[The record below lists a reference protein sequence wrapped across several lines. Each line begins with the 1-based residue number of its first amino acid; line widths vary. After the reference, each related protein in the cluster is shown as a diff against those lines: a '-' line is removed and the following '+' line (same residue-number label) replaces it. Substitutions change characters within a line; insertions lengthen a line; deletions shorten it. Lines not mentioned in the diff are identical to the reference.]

1 MRNAMRQPRRS
12 RFKQVVINHLLQVK
26 ASLLVAALCMLGFTL
41 TGLLAPWPLKI
52 IFDYVLL
59 DHRLPPS
66 LSLLGGVLQHGK
78 VPALA
83 LISLAVV
90 LIALLKGLFSYA
102 QLHIP
107 FRIGYQMVYSL
118 RRQLFVHL
126 QRLSL
131 YFHNR
136 ARSGYLLIKVTG
148 DTNALKD
155 VFVESA
161 LAVVGYLLTLFGMFA
176 VMFALN
182 WNLSLIVLATFPV
195 LFYALSYLYRKIKTS
210 AKSQRRS
217 EGRIAW
223 RISEIFMAVSV
234 VQALGRERYEEER
247 FETESDQALEESIRT
262 ARMEASATRI
272 VEMITAIGTWA
283 VILLGSLQVLDGRM
297 TPGDILVFVSY
308 TTNLYKPIRG
318 LARLSA
324 RASKAMVSA
333 ERIAEILEI
342 EPEIR
347 DSAQAVDAS
356 GLKGE
361 IIFEDVSFDYG
372 NGKSVLNNV
381 SFTIS
386 PGQTVALVGPSGV
399 GKSTI
404 ANLLLRFYDP
414 QQGRIFIDGTDIRQ
428 YTLASLREQIAVVL
442 QESVLFCTTIKE
454 NIAYGKLDAAMEE
467 IIAATKAANAHD
479 FILEVEREYDTVIGE
494 RGDPLSGGKR
504 QRIAIARALI
514 RNAPI
519 LILDEPMRGLD
530 VESEMAVREAL
541 KRLMV
546 GKTCLLITHDLQAVA
561 QADLVLVLD
570 EGRIVERGRDSE
582 LMARSGQY
590 RQLYELKD
598 GQYPARTISMEEA

>member
-1 MRNAMRQPRRS
+1 MPQRRRS
-12 RFKQVVINHLLQVK
+12 RFKQVVINQLLQVK
-26 ASLLVAALCMLGFTL
+26 ASLFLAALCMLGFTV

-59 DHRLPPS
+59 DQRLPPA
-66 LSLLGGVLQHGK
+66 LSFLGGVLQHGK

-83 LISLAVV
+83 LISLAIV

-102 QLHIP
+102 QLHITS
-107 FRIGYQMVYSL
+107 RIGYQMVYSL

-131 YFHNR
+131 SFHNR
-136 ARSGYLLIKVTG
+136 ARSGELLIKVTG
-148 DTNALKD
+148 DTNTLKD

-161 LAVVGYLLTLFGMFA
+161 LAVVGYLLTFFGMFA

-182 WNLSLIVLATFPV
+182 WNLSLIVLATLPV
-195 LFYALSYLYRKIKTS
+195 LFYTLSSLYRKIKTS
-210 AKSQRRS
+210 AKRQRRS
-217 EGRIAW
+217 EGRMVS
-223 RISEIFMAVSV
+223 RISEILMAVSV
-234 VQALGRERYEEER
+234 VQAFGRERYEEDR
-247 FETESDQALEESIRT
+247 FETESGQTLEDSIRT
-262 ARMEASATRI
+262 ARVEASATRT
-272 VEMITAIGTWA
+272 VEIITAVGTWA
-283 VILLGSLQVLDGRM
+283 VILLGCLQVLEGRM
-297 TPGDILVFVSY
+297 TPGDILIFASY

-342 EPEIR
+342 EPEIQ
-347 DSAQAVDAS
+347 DSAQAVEAS

-361 IIFEDVSFDYG
+361 IIFENVSFDYG
-372 NGKSVLNNV
+372 NGKSLLTNV

-386 PGQTVALVGPSGV
+386 PGQTVALVGPSGA

-404 ANLLLRFYDP
+404 ANLLVRFYDP
-414 QQGRIFIDGTDIRQ
+414 QQGRILIDGTDIRQ
-428 YTLASLREQIAVVL
+428 YKLASLREQIAVVL

-454 NIAYGKLDAAMEE
+454 NIAYGKLDATMEE
-467 IIAATKAANAHD
+467 IVAATNAANAHD
-479 FILEVEREYDTVIGE
+479 FILELEREYDTVIGE
-494 RGDPLSGGKR
+494 RGDTLSGGQR

-541 KRLMV
+541 KRLMA

-570 EGRIVERGRDSE
+570 EGRIVERGRHSE
-582 LMARSGQY
+582 LMAKSGQY
-590 RQLYELKD
+590 RQLYELKTGRD
-598 GQYPARTISMEEA
+598 KARTISIEEA

>member
-1 MRNAMRQPRRS
+1 MRKRRRS
-12 RFKQVVINHLLQVK
+12 RFKQVVINQLLQVK
-26 ASLLVAALCMLGFTL
+26 ASLFLAALCMLGFTV

-59 DHRLPPS
+59 DQRLPPA
-66 LSLLGGVLQHGK
+66 LSFLGGVLQHGK

-83 LISLAVV
+83 LISLAIV

-102 QLHIP
+102 QLHITS
-107 FRIGYQMVYSL
+107 RIGYQMVYSL

-131 YFHNR
+131 SFHNR
-136 ARSGYLLIKVTG
+136 ARSGELLIKVTG
-148 DTNALKD
+148 DTNTLKD

-161 LAVVGYLLTLFGMFA
+161 LAVVGYLLTFFGMFA

-182 WNLSLIVLATFPV
+182 WNLSLIVLATLPV
-195 LFYALSYLYRKIKTS
+195 LFYTLSSLYRKIKTS
-210 AKSQRRS
+210 AKRQRRS
-217 EGRIAW
+217 EGRMVS
-223 RISEIFMAVSV
+223 RISEILMAVSV
-234 VQALGRERYEEER
+234 VQAFGRERYEEDR
-247 FETESDQALEESIRT
+247 FETESGQTLEDSIRT
-262 ARMEASATRI
+262 ARVEASATRT
-272 VEMITAIGTWA
+272 VEIITAVGTWA
-283 VILLGSLQVLDGRM
+283 VILLGCLQVLEGRM
-297 TPGDILVFVSY
+297 TPGDILIFASY

-342 EPEIR
+342 EPEIQ

-356 GLKGE
+356 HLKGE
-361 IIFEDVSFDYG
+361 IVFEDVSFDYG
-372 NGKSVLNNV
+372 NGKSLLTNV

-386 PGQTVALVGPSGV
+386 PGQTVALVGPSGA

-404 ANLLLRFYDP
+404 ANLLVRFYDP
-414 QQGRIFIDGTDIRQ
+414 QQGRILIDGTDIRQ
-428 YTLASLREQIAVVL
+428 YKLASLREQIAVVL

-454 NIAYGKLDAAMEE
+454 NIAYGKLDATMEE
-467 IIAATKAANAHD
+467 IVAATNAANAHD
-479 FILEVEREYDTVIGE
+479 FILELEREYDTVIGE
-494 RGDPLSGGKR
+494 RGDTLSGGQR

-541 KRLMV
+541 KRLMA

-570 EGRIVERGRDSE
+570 EGRIVERGRHSE

>member
-1 MRNAMRQPRRS
+1 MPQRRRS
-12 RFKQVVINHLLQVK
+12 RFKQVVINQLLQVK
-26 ASLLVAALCMLGFTL
+26 ASLFLAALCMLGFTV

-59 DHRLPPS
+59 DQRLPPA
-66 LSLLGGVLQHGK
+66 LSFLGGVLQHGK

-83 LISLAVV
+83 LISLAIV

-102 QLHIP
+102 QLHITS
-107 FRIGYQMVYSL
+107 RIGYQMVYSL

-131 YFHNR
+131 SFHNR
-136 ARSGYLLIKVTG
+136 ARSGELLIKVTG
-148 DTNALKD
+148 DTNTLKD

-161 LAVVGYLLTLFGMFA
+161 LAVVGYLLTFFGMFA

-182 WNLSLIVLATFPV
+182 WNLSLIVLATLPV
-195 LFYALSYLYRKIKTS
+195 LFYTLSSLYRKIKTS

-217 EGRIAW
+217 EGRMVS
-223 RISEIFMAVSV
+223 RISEILMAVSV
-234 VQALGRERYEEER
+234 VQAFGRERYEEDR
-247 FETESDQALEESIRT
+247 FETESGQTLEDSIRT
-262 ARMEASATRI
+262 ARVEASATRT
-272 VEMITAIGTWA
+272 VEIITAVGTWA
-283 VILLGSLQVLDGRM
+283 VILWGSLQVLNGRM
-297 TPGDILVFVSY
+297 TPGDILIFASY

-342 EPEIR
+342 EPEIQ
-347 DSAQAVDAS
+347 DSAQAVEAS

-361 IIFEDVSFDYG
+361 IIFENVSFDYG
-372 NGKSVLNNV
+372 NGKSLLTNV

-386 PGQTVALVGPSGV
+386 PGQTVALVGPSGA

-404 ANLLLRFYDP
+404 ANLLVRFYDP
-414 QQGRIFIDGTDIRQ
+414 QQGRILIDGTDIRQ
-428 YTLASLREQIAVVL
+428 YKLASLREQIAVVL

-454 NIAYGKLDAAMEE
+454 NIAYGKLDATMEE
-467 IIAATKAANAHD
+467 IVAATNAANAHD
-479 FILEVEREYDTVIGE
+479 FILELEREYDTVIGE
-494 RGDPLSGGKR
+494 RGDTLSGGQR

-541 KRLMV
+541 KRLMA

-570 EGRIVERGRDSE
+570 EGRIVERGRHSE
-582 LMARSGQY
+582 LMAKSGQY
-590 RQLYELKD
+590 RQLYELKTGRD
-598 GQYPARTISMEEA
+598 KARTISIEEA

>member
-1 MRNAMRQPRRS
+1 MPQRRRS
-12 RFKQVVINHLLQVK
+12 RFKQVVINQLLQVK
-26 ASLLVAALCMLGFTL
+26 ASLFLAALCMLGFTV

-59 DHRLPPS
+59 DQRLPPA
-66 LSLLGGVLQHGK
+66 LSFLGGVLQHGK

-83 LISLAVV
+83 LISLAIV

-102 QLHIP
+102 QLHITS
-107 FRIGYQMVYSL
+107 RIGYQMVYSL

-131 YFHNR
+131 SFHNR
-136 ARSGYLLIKVTG
+136 ARSGELLIKVTG
-148 DTNALKD
+148 DTNTLKD

-161 LAVVGYLLTLFGMFA
+161 LAVVGYLLTFFGMFA

-182 WNLSLIVLATFPV
+182 WNLSLIVLATLPV
-195 LFYALSYLYRKIKTS
+195 LFYTLSSLYRKIKTS
-210 AKSQRRS
+210 AKRQRRS
-217 EGRIAW
+217 EGRMVS
-223 RISEIFMAVSV
+223 RISEILMAVSV
-234 VQALGRERYEEER
+234 VQAFGRERYEEDR
-247 FETESDQALEESIRT
+247 FETESGQTLEDSIRT
-262 ARMEASATRI
+262 ARVEASATRT
-272 VEMITAIGTWA
+272 VEIITAVGTWA
-283 VILLGSLQVLDGRM
+283 VILLGCLQVLEGRM
-297 TPGDILVFVSY
+297 TPGDILIFASY

-342 EPEIR
+342 EPEIQ
-347 DSAQAVDAS
+347 DSAQAVEAS

-361 IIFEDVSFDYG
+361 IIFENVSFDYG
-372 NGKSVLNNV
+372 NGKSLLTNV

-414 QQGRIFIDGTDIRQ
+414 QQGRILIDGTDIRQ
-428 YTLASLREQIAVVL
+428 YKLASLREQIAVVL

-454 NIAYGKLDAAMEE
+454 NIAYGKLDATMEE
-467 IIAATKAANAHD
+467 IVAATNAANAHD
-479 FILEVEREYDTVIGE
+479 FILELEREYDTVIGE
-494 RGDPLSGGKR
+494 RGDTLSGGQR

-541 KRLMV
+541 KRLMA

-570 EGRIVERGRDSE
+570 EGRIVERGRHSE
-582 LMARSGQY
+582 LMAKSGQY
-590 RQLYELKD
+590 RQLYELKTGRD
-598 GQYPARTISMEEA
+598 KARTISIEEA

>member
-1 MRNAMRQPRRS
+1 MRQPRRS

-26 ASLLVAALCMLGFTL
+26 ASLLLAALCMLGFTL

-102 QLHIP
+102 QLHITS
-107 FRIGYQMVYSL
+107 RIGYQMVYSL

-131 YFHNR
+131 SFHNR
-136 ARSGYLLIKVTG
+136 ARSGDLLIKVTD
-148 DTNALKD
+148 DTNTLKD

-161 LAVVGYLLTLFGMFA
+161 LAVVGYLVTLCGMFA

-182 WNLSLIVLATFPV
+182 WNLSLIILATFPV

-217 EGRIAW
+217 EGKMAS
-223 RISEIFMAVSV
+223 RISEILMAVSV
-234 VQALGRERYEEER
+234 VQAFGRERYEEER
-247 FETESDQALEESIRT
+247 FETESGQTLEESIRT
-262 ARMEASATRI
+262 ARMEASATRT
-272 VEMITAIGTWA
+272 VEIITAVGTWA
-283 VILLGSLQVLDGRM
+283 VILLGSLQVLNGRM

-308 TTNLYKPIRG
+308 TANLYKPIRG

-333 ERIAEILEI
+333 ERIAEILEM
-342 EPEIR
+342 EPDIQ
-347 DSAQAVDAS
+347 DDAQAVKAS

-361 IIFEDVSFDYG
+361 IIFEDVCFDYG

-381 SFTIS
+381 SFPIPS
-386 PGQTVALVGPSGV
+386 GQTVALVGPSGV

-404 ANLLLRFYDP
+404 ANLLILFYDP
-414 QQGRIFIDGTDIRQ
+414 QQGRILIDGTDIRQ

-454 NIAYGKLDAAMEE
+454 NIAYGKLDATM
-467 IIAATKAANAHD
+467 AANAHD
-479 FILEVEREYDTVIGE
+479 FILELEREYDTVIGE
-494 RGDPLSGGKR
+494 RGDTLSGGQR

-530 VESEMAVREAL
+530 VESEMSVREAL

-570 EGRIVERGRDSE
+570 EGRIVERGRHSE

-590 RQLYELKD
+590 RQLYELKL

>member
-1 MRNAMRQPRRS
+1 MRQPRRS

-26 ASLLVAALCMLGFTL
+26 ASLLLAALCMLGFTL

-102 QLHIP
+102 QLHITS
-107 FRIGYQMVYSL
+107 RIGYQLVYSL
-118 RRQLFVHL
+118 RRELFVHL

-131 YFHNR
+131 SFHNQ
-136 ARSGYLLIKVTG
+136 ARSGDLLIKVTG
-148 DTNALKD
+148 DTNTLKD

-161 LAVVGYLLTLFGMFA
+161 LAVIGFLLTLFGMFA
-176 VMFALN
+176 VMFVLN
-182 WNLSLIVLATFPV
+182 WRLSLIVLATFPV
-195 LFYALSYLYRKIKTS
+195 LFYALSYLYRKIKAS
-210 AKSQRRS
+210 AKRQRRS
-217 EGRIAW
+217 EGRIAS
-223 RISEIFMAVSV
+223 RISEILTAVSV
-234 VQALGRERYEEER
+234 VQAFGRERYEEER
-247 FETESDQALEESIRT
+247 FETESGQTLEESIRT

-272 VEMITAIGTWA
+272 VEMITAVGTWA
-283 VILLGSLQVLDGRM
+283 VILLGCLQVLEGRM
-297 TPGDILVFVSY
+297 TPGDILIFVSY
-308 TTNLYKPIRG
+308 TTSLYKPIRG

-333 ERIAEILEI
+333 ERIAEILEM
-342 EPEIR
+342 EPDIQ
-347 DSAQAVDAS
+347 DDAQAVKAS

-361 IIFEDVSFDYG
+361 IIFEDVCFDYG
-372 NGKSVLNNV
+372 NGKSILNNV

-386 PGQTVALVGPSGV
+386 PGQTVALMGPSGV

-454 NIAYGKLDAAMEE
+454 NIAYGKLDATMEE

-479 FILEVEREYDTVIGE
+479 FILELEHGYDTVIGE
-494 RGDPLSGGKR
+494 RGDTLSGGQR

-570 EGRIVERGRDSE
+570 EGRIVERGRHSE

-590 RQLYELKD
+590 RQLYELKL
-598 GQYPARTISMEEA
+598 GQDPARTISMEEA

>member
-1 MRNAMRQPRRS
+1 MRKRRRS
-12 RFKQVVINHLLQVK
+12 RFKQVVINQLLQVK
-26 ASLLVAALCMLGFTL
+26 ASLFLAALCMLGFTV

-59 DHRLPPS
+59 DQRLPPA
-66 LSLLGGVLQHGK
+66 LSFLGGVLQHGK

-83 LISLAVV
+83 LISLAIV

-102 QLHIP
+102 QLHITS
-107 FRIGYQMVYSL
+107 RIGYQMVYSL

-131 YFHNR
+131 SFHNR
-136 ARSGYLLIKVTG
+136 ARSGELLIKVTG
-148 DTNALKD
+148 DTNTLKD

-161 LAVVGYLLTLFGMFA
+161 LAVVGYLLTFFGMFA

-182 WNLSLIVLATFPV
+182 WNLSLIVLATLPV
-195 LFYALSYLYRKIKTS
+195 LFYTLSSLYRKIKTS
-210 AKSQRRS
+210 AKRQRRS
-217 EGRIAW
+217 EGRMVS
-223 RISEIFMAVSV
+223 RISEILMAVSV
-234 VQALGRERYEEER
+234 VQAFGRERYEEDR
-247 FETESDQALEESIRT
+247 FETESGQTLEDSIRT
-262 ARMEASATRI
+262 ARVEASATRT
-272 VEMITAIGTWA
+272 VEIITAVGTWA
-283 VILLGSLQVLDGRM
+283 VILWGSLQVLNGRM
-297 TPGDILVFVSY
+297 TPGDILIFASY

-342 EPEIR
+342 EPEIQ
-347 DSAQAVDAS
+347 DSAQAVEAS

-361 IIFEDVSFDYG
+361 IIFENVSFDYG

-381 SFTIS
+381 SFPIPS
-386 PGQTVALVGPSGV
+386 GQTVALVGPSGV

-414 QQGRIFIDGTDIRQ
+414 QQGRILIDGTDIRQ
-428 YTLASLREQIAVVL
+428 YKLASLREQIAVVL

-454 NIAYGKLDAAMEE
+454 NIAYGKLDATMEE
-467 IIAATKAANAHD
+467 IVAATNAANAHD
-479 FILEVEREYDTVIGE
+479 FILELEREYDTVIGE
-494 RGDPLSGGKR
+494 RGDTLSGGQR

-541 KRLMV
+541 KRLMA

-570 EGRIVERGRDSE
+570 EGRIVERGRHSE
-582 LMARSGQY
+582 LMAKSGQY
-590 RQLYELKD
+590 RQLYELKTGRD
-598 GQYPARTISMEEA
+598 KARTISIEEA

>member
-1 MRNAMRQPRRS
+1 MRQPRRS

-26 ASLLVAALCMLGFTL
+26 ASLLLAALCMLGFTL

-102 QLHIP
+102 QLPITS
-107 FRIGYQMVYSL
+107 RIGYQMVYSL

-131 YFHNR
+131 SFHNR
-136 ARSGYLLIKVTG
+136 ARSGDLLIKVTD
-148 DTNALKD
+148 DTNTLKD

-182 WNLSLIVLATFPV
+182 WRLSLIVLATFPV

-217 EGRIAW
+217 EGRMVS
-223 RISEIFMAVSV
+223 RISEILMAVSV
-234 VQALGRERYEEER
+234 VQAFGRERYEEER
-247 FETESDQALEESIRT
+247 FETESGQTLEESIRT

-272 VEMITAIGTWA
+272 VEMITAVGTWA
-283 VILLGSLQVLDGRM
+283 VILLGCLQVLEGRM
-297 TPGDILVFVSY
+297 TPGDILIFVSY
-308 TTNLYKPIRG
+308 TTSLYKPIRG

-342 EPEIR
+342 EPEIQ
-347 DSAQAVDAS
+347 DSAQAVEAS

-381 SFTIS
+381 SFPIPS
-386 PGQTVALVGPSGV
+386 GQTVALMGPSGV

-454 NIAYGKLDAAMEE
+454 NIAYGKLDATM
-467 IIAATKAANAHD
+467 AANAHD
-479 FILEVEREYDTVIGE
+479 FILELEREYDTVIGE
-494 RGDPLSGGKR
+494 RGDTLSGGQR

-530 VESEMAVREAL
+530 VESEMSVREAL

-570 EGRIVERGRDSE
+570 EGRIVERGRHSE

-590 RQLYELKD
+590 RQLYELKL

>member
-1 MRNAMRQPRRS
+1 MRTAMRQQRRS

-26 ASLLVAALCMLGFTL
+26 ASLLLAALCMLGFTL

-59 DHRLPPS
+59 DERLPSS
-66 LSLLGGVLQHGK
+66 LSFLGDVVQRGK
-78 VPALA
+78 FPALA
-83 LISLAVV
+83 LISLAIV

-102 QLHIP
+102 QLYITS
-107 FRIGYQMVYSL
+107 RVGYQMVYAL

-131 YFHNR
+131 SFHNR
-136 ARSGYLLIKVTG
+136 ARFGELLSKLTG
-148 DTNALKD
+148 DTNNLKD
-155 VFVESA
+155 VFAESA
-161 LAVVGYLLTLFGMFA
+161 LTVTGYLLTLFGMFA
-176 VMFALN
+176 VMFAMN
-182 WNLSLIVLATFPV
+182 WRLSLIVLATFPV
-195 LFYALSYLYRKIKTS
+195 LFYALSYLHRKIKAS
-210 AKSQRRS
+210 AKRQRRS
-217 EGRIAW
+217 EGRITS
-223 RISEIFMAVSV
+223 RISEILTAVSV
-234 VQALGRERYEEER
+234 VQAFGRERYEEER
-247 FETESDQALEESIRT
+247 FETESGQTLEESIRT
-262 ARMEASATRI
+262 TRMEASSTRI

-297 TPGDILVFVSY
+297 TPGDILIFVSY
-308 TTNLYKPIRG
+308 VTSLYKPIRG
-318 LARLSA
+318 LARLSVK
-324 RASKAMVSA
+324 ASKAMVSA
-333 ERIAEILEI
+333 ERIAEILEK
-342 EPEIR
+342 EPEIQ
-347 DSAQAVDAS
+347 DNAQAVEAS

-372 NGKSVLNNV
+372 NGKSVLNDV

-386 PGQTVALVGPSGV
+386 PGQTVALVGPSGA

-414 QQGRIFIDGTDIRQ
+414 HQGRILIDGTDIRQ
-428 YTLASLREQIAVVL
+428 YKLASLREQIAVVL

-454 NIAYGKLDAAMEE
+454 NIAYGKLDATMEE
-467 IIAATKAANAHD
+467 IIAATKAARAHD
-479 FILEVEREYDTVIGE
+479 FILELEQGYDTIIGE
-494 RGDPLSGGKR
+494 RGDTLSGGQR

-541 KRLMV
+541 KRLMA

-561 QADLVLVLD
+561 GADLVLVLQ
-570 EGRIVERGRDSE
+570 EGRIVERGGHSD
-582 LMARSGQY
+582 LIARSRQY
-590 RQLYELKD
+590 RQLYELKI
-598 GQYPARTISMEEA
+598 GQNPSRTISMEEA

>member
-1 MRNAMRQPRRS
+1 MRKRRRS
-12 RFKQVVINHLLQVK
+12 RFKQVVINQLLQVK
-26 ASLLVAALCMLGFTL
+26 ASLFLAALCMLGFTV

-59 DHRLPPS
+59 DQRLPPA
-66 LSLLGGVLQHGK
+66 LSFLGGVLQHGK

-83 LISLAVV
+83 LISLAIV

-102 QLHIP
+102 QLHITS
-107 FRIGYQMVYSL
+107 RIGYQMVYSL

-131 YFHNR
+131 SFHNR
-136 ARSGYLLIKVTG
+136 ARSGELLIKVTG
-148 DTNALKD
+148 DTNTLKD

-161 LAVVGYLLTLFGMFA
+161 LAVVGYLLTFFGMFA

-182 WNLSLIVLATFPV
+182 WNLSLIVLATLPV
-195 LFYALSYLYRKIKTS
+195 LFYTLSSLYRKIKTS

-217 EGRIAW
+217 EGRMVS
-223 RISEIFMAVSV
+223 RISEILMAVSV
-234 VQALGRERYEEER
+234 VQAFGRERYEEDR
-247 FETESDQALEESIRT
+247 FETESGQTLEDSIRT
-262 ARMEASATRI
+262 ARVEASATRT
-272 VEMITAIGTWA
+272 VEIITAVGTWA
-283 VILLGSLQVLDGRM
+283 VILLGCLQVLEGRM
-297 TPGDILVFVSY
+297 TPGDILIFASY

-342 EPEIR
+342 EPEIQ
-347 DSAQAVDAS
+347 DSAQAVEAS

-361 IIFEDVSFDYG
+361 IIFENVSFDYG
-372 NGKSVLNNV
+372 NGKSLLTNV

-386 PGQTVALVGPSGV
+386 PGQTVALVGPSGA

-404 ANLLLRFYDP
+404 ANLLVRFYDP
-414 QQGRIFIDGTDIRQ
+414 QQGRILIDGTDIRQ
-428 YTLASLREQIAVVL
+428 YKLASLREQIAVVL

-454 NIAYGKLDAAMEE
+454 NIAYGKLDATMEE
-467 IIAATKAANAHD
+467 IVAATNAANAHD
-479 FILEVEREYDTVIGE
+479 FILELEREYDTVIGE
-494 RGDPLSGGKR
+494 RGDTLSGGQR

-541 KRLMV
+541 KRLMA

-570 EGRIVERGRDSE
+570 EGRIVERGRHSE
-582 LMARSGQY
+582 LMAKSGQY
-590 RQLYELKD
+590 RQLYELKTGRD
-598 GQYPARTISMEEA
+598 KARTISIEEA

>member
-1 MRNAMRQPRRS
+1 MRNAMPQRRRS

-26 ASLLVAALCMLGFTL
+26 ASLFPAALCMLGFTL

-102 QLHIP
+102 QLHITS
-107 FRIGYQMVYSL
+107 RIGYQMVYSL

-131 YFHNR
+131 SFHNR
-136 ARSGYLLIKVTG
+136 ARSGDLLIKVTD
-148 DTNALKD
+148 DTNTLKD

-161 LAVVGYLLTLFGMFA
+161 LAVVGYLLTFFGMFA

-182 WNLSLIVLATFPV
+182 WNLSLIVLATLPV
-195 LFYALSYLYRKIKTS
+195 LN
-210 AKSQRRS
+210 
-217 EGRIAW
+217 
-223 RISEIFMAVSV
+223 
-234 VQALGRERYEEER
+234 
-247 FETESDQALEESIRT
+247 
-262 ARMEASATRI
+262 
-272 VEMITAIGTWA
+272 
-283 VILLGSLQVLDGRM
+283 GRM
-297 TPGDILVFVSY
+297 TPGAILIFASY

-318 LARLSA
+318 LGRLSA
-324 RASKAMVSA
+324 RASKAMVGA

-342 EPEIR
+342 EPEIQ
-347 DSAQAVDAS
+347 DGAQAVKAS

-361 IIFEDVSFDYG
+361 IIFENVSFHYG
-372 NGKSVLNNV
+372 DGKSVLNNV

-386 PGQTVALVGPSGV
+386 SGQTAALVGPSGV

-414 QQGRIFIDGTDIRQ
+414 QQGRILIDVTDIRQ
-428 YTLASLREQIAVVL
+428 YRLASLKGQIARVL

-454 NIAYGKLDAAMEE
+454 KIAYGKLDATMEE

-479 FILEVEREYDTVIGE
+479 FILELEHGYDTIIGE
-494 RGDPLSGGKR
+494 RGDTLSGGQR

-514 RNAPI
+514 RNASI

-541 KRLMV
+541 KRLMA
-546 GKTCLLITHDLQAVA
+546 GKTSLLITHDLQAVA
-561 QADLVLVLD
+561 EADLVLVLQ
-570 EGRIVERGRDSE
+570 EGRIVERGGHSD

-590 RQLYELKD
+590 RQLYELKI
-598 GQYPARTISMEEA
+598 GR